1 MIYCVCFQQHFH
13 FNEDELCW
21 TEPSDDPGYLS
32 SRLTTFKFNGF
43 EGLEHEMEFVK
54 YIINEARSLKTVT
67 INVFDKQS
75 KGSILEELSMFSR
88 INSTTCLLTVE

>member
-1 MIYCVCFQQHFH
+1 MVYCVCFQQHFH

-54 YIINEARSLKTVT
+54 YIINEARSLKTIT
-67 INVFDKQS
+67 INVSDKRL
-75 KGSILEELSMFSR
+75 KESIIEELLMFSR
-88 INSTTCLLTVE
+88 INPTCLLTVE

>member
-1 MIYCVCFQQHFH
+1 
-13 FNEDELCW
+13 
-21 TEPSDDPGYLS
+21 
-32 SRLTTFKFNGF
+32 
-43 EGLEHEMEFVK
+43 MEFVK

-88 INSTTCLLTVE
+88 INSTTCLLTVEWGM

>member
-1 MIYCVCFQQHFH
+1 MVYCVCFKQHFH
-13 FNEDELCW
+13 INEDKLCW

-43 EGLEHEMEFVK
+43 EGFEHEMKFVK
-54 YIINEARSLKTVT
+54 YIMNEARSLKTIT
-67 INVFDKQS
+67 INVSDKQL
-75 KGSILEELSMFSR
+75 KESILEELLMFSR